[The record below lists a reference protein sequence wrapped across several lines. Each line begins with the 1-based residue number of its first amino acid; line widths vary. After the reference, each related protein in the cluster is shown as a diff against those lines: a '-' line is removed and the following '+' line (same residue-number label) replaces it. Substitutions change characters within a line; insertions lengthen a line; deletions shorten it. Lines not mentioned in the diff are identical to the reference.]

1 MPVMIA
7 AKVTWKTAG
16 IIGAQAADVPSRVDR
31 AAGIAERRAQ
41 QGDLAGDRRA
51 GSGQPAARDDD
62 DADEADDEPDD
73 AVDAHR
79 FVGQEDR
86 RQDDREERDGRGQ
99 DRGERRFDRLLGP
112 GDEQERDRD
121 VDDRHDQQVAVDPA
135 IARQRLVGDADD
147 GPQQEGAD
155 EQPEGDERERPEVV
169 DGELDEQ
176 VARAPHE
183 AKGQEDAPSRSG
195 SRARSSRHHTD
206 DWPTEIGQ

>member
-1 MPVMIA
+1 MTDEPDPVSPRLVMMTTPM
-7 AKVTWKTAG
+7 KPTM
-16 IIGAQAADVPSRVDR
+16 S
-31 AAGIAERRAQ
+31 
-41 QGDLAGDRRA
+41 
-51 GSGQPAARDDD
+51 
-62 DADEADDEPDD
+62 PDD

-121 VDDRHDQQVAVDPA
+121 VDDRHDQQVAVDAA

-155 EQPEGDERERPEVV
+155 DEPEGDERERPEVV

-183 AKGQEDAPSRSG
+183 AKGQEDRPVDPG
-195 SRARSSRHHTD
+195 PARVHRGII
-206 DWPTEIGQ
+206 PTIGLRK